1 MSKGRNSIGRCSVN
15 KSIVQLVNPGK
26 DINFWIMLLR
36 MIKKHMMTITGTLI
50 YITPENLK
58 WIKNDALEVWSL
70 HQMPVVAFWYRDWNL
85 QNPLTLI
92 APRSFW
98 YISDRTPKPPIL
110 YENLKSS
117 EVKSAGPIPAF
128 QEVLISDQSES
139 EACVILSC
147 IVSFG
152 IVFAPGIILTAEF
165 DPGILKAELYIPI

>member
-1 MSKGRNSIGRCSVN
+1 
-15 KSIVQLVNPGK
+15 
-26 DINFWIMLLR
+26 
-36 MIKKHMMTITGTLI
+36 
-50 YITPENLK
+50 
-58 WIKNDALEVWSL
+58 
-70 HQMPVVAFWYRDWNL
+70 MPVVAFWYRDWNL

-165 DPGILKAELYIPI
+165 DPGILKAEFYIPI